1 MVTIV
6 ALFRTFSEIDHN
18 LTNGHP
24 DRSIE
29 YVEAYMSK
37 SSEYV
42 DDVDDLFDKLLET
55 DGDLVGMPDPFFWAS
70 DSGASDL
77 DPDSVTRTSPRC
89 ASETVP
95 DGDLEGDLDG

>member
-55 DGDLVGMPDPFFWAS
+55 DGGLLGMSDPFFLTS
-70 DSGASDL
+70 EASDL

-89 ASETVP
+89 ASETDP
-95 DGDLEGDLDG
+95 DGDFEGDLDG